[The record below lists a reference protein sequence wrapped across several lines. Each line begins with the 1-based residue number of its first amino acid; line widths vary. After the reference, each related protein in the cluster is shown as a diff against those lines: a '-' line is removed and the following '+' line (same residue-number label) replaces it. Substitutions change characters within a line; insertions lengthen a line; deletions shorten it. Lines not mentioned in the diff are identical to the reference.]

1 MEKVLEEAI
10 RYTHIYERYC
20 DHGFE
25 GKDEHPQTSTK
36 RQPSVLIEEEYD
48 QLKKEGNESPLGLK
62 WVVSM
67 FGISF
72 TFLIVLDLD

>member
-10 RYTHIYERYC
+10 RQAHTYEKYC

-25 GKDEHPQTSTK
+25 GKYGHPQTFTK
-36 RQPSVLIEEEYD
+36 RQLSVLIEEEYD
-48 QLKKEGNESPLGLK
+48 QFKKEGNESPLDIK

-67 FGISF
+67 FGTSF
-72 TFLIVLDLD
+72 TFLTMLDLD